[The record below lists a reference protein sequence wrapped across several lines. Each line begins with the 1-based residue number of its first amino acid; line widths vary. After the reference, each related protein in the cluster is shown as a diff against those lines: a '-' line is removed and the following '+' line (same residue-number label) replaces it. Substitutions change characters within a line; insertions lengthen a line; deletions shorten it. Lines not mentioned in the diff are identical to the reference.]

1 MKQGHVFLKKLP
13 KQILQYAILLLGAFC
28 ALVPIVS
35 CVTTAFKNDE
45 EYRTTS
51 VMTLPESWLNFE
63 NFKVAWEKADMGKAF
78 LNSFLILVCVL
89 VGSTMI
95 SAMLAYVLNR
105 FQFRGNHLIRN
116 LFMVAALIPGIA
128 TQVTVYQ
135 IMTVLHLVNTLYG
148 YIFLM
153 LGTDVIAIYIF
164 LQFSRICQ
172 RHWTRRQF
180 WTVAVISAYF
190 SESCCRC

>member
-95 SAMLAYVLNR
+95 SAMLAYVLN
-105 FQFRGNHLIRN
+105 
-116 LFMVAALIPGIA
+116 
-128 TQVTVYQ
+128 
-135 IMTVLHLVNTLYG
+135 
-148 YIFLM
+148 
-153 LGTDVIAIYIF
+153 
-164 LQFSRICQ
+164 
-172 RHWTRRQF
+172 
-180 WTVAVISAYF
+180 
-190 SESCCRC
+190 

>member
-63 NFKVAWEKADMGKAF
+63 NFKVAWERQTWEKRFSTAF
-78 LNSFLILVCVL
+78 
-89 VGSTMI
+89 
-95 SAMLAYVLNR
+95 
-105 FQFRGNHLIRN
+105 
-116 LFMVAALIPGIA
+116 
-128 TQVTVYQ
+128 
-135 IMTVLHLVNTLYG
+135 
-148 YIFLM
+148 
-153 LGTDVIAIYIF
+153 
-164 LQFSRICQ
+164 
-172 RHWTRRQF
+172 
-180 WTVAVISAYF
+180 
-190 SESCCRC
+190 

>member
-63 NFKVAWEKADMGKAF
+63 NFKVAWEKRFSTAF
-78 LNSFLILVCVL
+78 
-89 VGSTMI
+89 
-95 SAMLAYVLNR
+95 
-105 FQFRGNHLIRN
+105 
-116 LFMVAALIPGIA
+116 
-128 TQVTVYQ
+128 
-135 IMTVLHLVNTLYG
+135 
-148 YIFLM
+148 
-153 LGTDVIAIYIF
+153 
-164 LQFSRICQ
+164 
-172 RHWTRRQF
+172 
-180 WTVAVISAYF
+180 
-190 SESCCRC
+190 

>member
-89 VGSTMI
+89 VLSLGLG
-95 SAMLAYVLNR
+95 AGGQYHD
-105 FQFRGNHLIRN
+105 FRHAGIC
-116 LFMVAALIPGIA
+116 AEPIPVPRQSPDSQSVHGC
-128 TQVTVYQ
+128 
-135 IMTVLHLVNTLYG
+135 
-148 YIFLM
+148 
-153 LGTDVIAIYIF
+153 GTDPGNCHTGHR
-164 LQFSRICQ
+164 LSD
-172 RHWTRRQF
+172 HDG
-180 WTVAVISAYF
+180 SASGQYALRLHF
-190 SESCCRC
+190 PDAWD

>member
-1 MKQGHVFLKKLP
+1 MKSKSVFLKRLP
-13 KQILQYAILLLGAFC
+13 KQILQYAILLFGAFC

-35 CVTTAFKNDE
+35 CVTTAFKTDE

-63 NFKVAWEKADMGKAF
+63 NFKVAWVKAVMGRAF

-116 LFMVAALIPGIA
+116 LFMVAADSRHRNTGHSLSDHDRAASGQHPLRLYFPDA
-128 TQVTVYQ
+128 RHRCHCN
-135 IMTVLHLVNTLYG
+135 LHLSA
-148 YIFLM
+148 IF
-153 LGTDVIAIYIF
+153 
-164 LQFSRICQ
+164 R
-172 RHWTRRQF
+172 
-180 WTVAVISAYF
+180 
-190 SESCCRC
+190 ESPENSG

>member
-1 MKQGHVFLKKLP
+1 MKTSRS
-13 KQILQYAILLLGAFC
+13 LG
-28 ALVPIVS
+28 
-35 CVTTAFKNDE
+35 KG
-45 EYRTTS
+45 RH
-51 VMTLPESWLNFE
+51 
-63 NFKVAWEKADMGKAF
+63 GRAF

-148 YIFLM
+148 YI
-153 LGTDVIAIYIF
+153 
-164 LQFSRICQ
+164 S
-172 RHWTRRQF
+172 
-180 WTVAVISAYF
+180 
-190 SESCCRC
+190 